1 MIKKLIIENVGSL
14 YIIDA
19 RNKTNKSQKN
29 LLDLSDCEL
38 ILCLPYDDHEVSKIK
53 QNVK

>member
-1 MIKKLIIENVGSL
+1 MLVIKPIKVKKI
-14 YIIDA
+14 
-19 RNKTNKSQKN
+19 